1 MISVKDFAVMSW
13 NGIWPFVSDTFVTL
27 VILQQL
33 SSVESHVDF
42 WVKIGVMFA
51 GSFFGWKY
59 IISKTNRENAEVIR
73 QQAETRREQAEA
85 RRVEIDNEERI
96 LQNEIERKHYE
107 SVIRKMAT
115 EELIGQ
121 LAENVKN
128 IDDDRGISD
137 QLKKHGIRIDKFE
150 KHG

>member
-13 NGIWPFVSDTFVTL
+13 NGIWPFVSDVFVSMI
-27 VILQQL
+27 VLQQL
-33 SSVESHVDF
+33 SSVETHVDF
-42 WVKIGVMFA
+42 WVKVMVMLA
-51 GSFFGWKY
+51 GALFGWAY
-59 IISKTNRENAEVIR
+59 IWSKTKKENE
-73 QQAETRREQAEA
+73 EA
-85 RRVEIDNEERI
+85 RRLRIDNDERI
-96 LQNEIERKHYE
+96 LQNQIERKHYE

-115 EELIGQ
+115 EELIEQ

-137 QLKKHGIRIDKFE
+137 QLKKHGIHIDKFE